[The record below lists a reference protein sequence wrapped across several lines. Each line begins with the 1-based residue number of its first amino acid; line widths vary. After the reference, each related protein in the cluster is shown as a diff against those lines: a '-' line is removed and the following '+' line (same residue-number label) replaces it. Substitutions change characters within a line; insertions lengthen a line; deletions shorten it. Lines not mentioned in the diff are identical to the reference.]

1 MGKVEKE
8 DMRAERS
15 LDKTL
20 KSGKRRIVAAGVD
33 HETGPKISL
42 LNIQFVKFLIL
53 VYMICLKFV

>member
-15 LDKTL
+15 LDKT
-20 KSGKRRIVAAGVD
+20 GKRRIVAAGVD

-42 LNIQFVKFLIL
+42 FQIFITQ
-53 VYMICLKFV
+53 YSIC